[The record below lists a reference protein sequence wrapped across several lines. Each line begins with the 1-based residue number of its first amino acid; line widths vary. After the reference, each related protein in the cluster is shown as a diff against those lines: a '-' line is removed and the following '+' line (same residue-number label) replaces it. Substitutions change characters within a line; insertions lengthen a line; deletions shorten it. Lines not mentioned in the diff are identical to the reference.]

1 MKYLNIP
8 KAYRSQANDKAD
20 LFLFKLL
27 PQHFED
33 ISLNK
38 NRNIVHKH
46 KHESLYYQNMAK
58 KHDFDLGCEI
68 VI

>member
-46 KHESLYYQNMAK
+46 KHESLYY
-58 KHDFDLGCEI
+58 
-68 VI
+68 